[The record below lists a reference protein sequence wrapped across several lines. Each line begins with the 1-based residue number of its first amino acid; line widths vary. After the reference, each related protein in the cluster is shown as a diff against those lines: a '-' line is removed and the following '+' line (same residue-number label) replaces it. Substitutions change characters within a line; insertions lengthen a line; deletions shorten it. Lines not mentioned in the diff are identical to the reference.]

1 MVIQHERIRE
11 LESQLLERTR
21 RLDEATDTL
30 EAASRAQQDIDTLR
44 DRIRKLKGHLAL
56 KDTELS
62 KEQLMSGRKDTQVC
76 LFVVDSAT

>member
-1 MVIQHERIRE
+1 VAIQHERIRE

-44 DRIRKLKGHLAL
+44 DRIRKLKGRLAL

-62 KEQLMSGRKDTQVC
+62 KEQLMSGRKDTQVG